1 MTPDGHSWKPR
12 RVVTLESESRWSL
25 YLWCRSRA
33 RHVVVMKGRL
43 KLRCSL
49 QLCRESVRETRVEWK
64 WPAHDLMSRKRIQ
77 EDGERLFLM
86 VVNKY
91 AYTTYGDTSIL
102 AVIWWYMTS
111 LRHMTHEISK
121 HENTKTRK
129 HENTKTWKHENMKTW
144 KHVNYNATLA

>member
-49 QLCRESVRETRVEWK
+49 QWFRESVRETRVGWK
-64 WPAHDLMSRKRIQ
+64 WTAHDLMSKKRIQ

-86 VVNKY
+86 VVNKLIS
-91 AYTTYGDTSIL
+91 DT
-102 AVIWWYMTS
+102 VIDLISNLHLCAAHWMLKKGKASGRPIWDLPYVS
-111 LRHMTHEISK
+111 EIPL
-121 HENTKTRK
+121 NGGFG
-129 HENTKTWKHENMKTW
+129 
-144 KHVNYNATLA
+144 TLLSMPLFK